1 MAKVA
6 GYEIKLPK
14 PLKQGDLE
22 AYDVA
27 AEVYTAAAREAV
39 EARLPKALRSLIP
52 QAVESAVAVQR
63 GVIVQAAAALGWIDG
78 LTPAEVSELKPGVI
92 VALSEA
98 IYPALLEARRIPKG

>member
-1 MAKVA
+1 MEVA
-6 GYEIKLPK
+6 GYEVNIPK

-39 EARLPKALRSLIP
+39 EARLPEALRGLIP
-52 QAVESAVAVQR
+52 HAVESAVAVQR
-63 GVIVQAAAALGWIDG
+63 GVIVQAAAALGWIEG
-78 LTPAEVSELKPGVI
+78 LTPEGVHDLPPGII

-98 IYPALLEARRIPKG
+98 IYPHLLEARRIPKG